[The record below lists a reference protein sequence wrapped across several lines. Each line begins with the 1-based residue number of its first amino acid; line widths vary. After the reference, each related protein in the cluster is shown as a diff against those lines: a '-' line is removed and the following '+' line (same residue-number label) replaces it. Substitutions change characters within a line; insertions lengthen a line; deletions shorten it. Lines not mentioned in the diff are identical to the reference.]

1 MAVMDFGYRN
11 SISTGGVVVRPL
23 KALFARIMAYR
34 NYRKARSELEHLTD
48 RELDDLGIARYDI
61 PAIARKPRETR

>member
-23 KALFARIMAYR
+23 KALFARIMANR
-34 NYRKARSELEHLTD
+34 NAARTRRALERLTD
-48 RELDDLGIARYDI
+48 RELDDLGIARYDNPSI
-61 PAIARKPRETR
+61 AGQSRPAR